1 MPQLEILYELFFNNS
16 DYIFKIYVQRKYLRV
31 SYNCECIYFKSNCT
45 EHKNIQNKI
54 FSRKSL
60 NYLIFNAFIR

>member
-45 EHKNIQNKI
+45 EHKNI
-54 FSRKSL
+54 
-60 NYLIFNAFIR
+60 